1 MKSLR
6 SEDRIIYVIVICV
19 LLLLQVRSCGTLL
32 TYKDELDL
40 AFDTNTKLRTKTL
53 KDSSVIYSQALRITS
68 DARHLDSLS
77 SELEALKIKKP
88 EVVIQTKIK
97 TVIKTEIA
105 LGADSL
111 NGQAILRLPKEFE
124 KYEKWFSI
132 TGKIN
137 RLGYLQIDSLVTNG
151 KFTYAIGDTLR
162 DGLFNKI
169 LRKNDK
175 VVSLHV
181 DNPHMQITGMNN
193 IIIKEKKRWYET
205 TAFKFGLGVVTGV
218 GMIRAIQ

>member
-1 MKSLR
+1 MRLLR
-6 SEDRIIYVIVICV
+6 SEERIVYVIIICV

-32 TYKDELDL
+32 TYEDELDL
-40 AFDTNTKLRTKTL
+40 AFDTNVKLRTKTL

-77 SELEALKIKKP
+77 SQLETLKMKKP

-111 NGQAILRLPKEFE
+111 NGQAILRLPKDFT

-132 TGKIN
+132 GGTIN
-137 RLGYLQIDSLVTNG
+137 RLGMLQIDSLVTNG
-151 KFTYAIGDTLR
+151 TFTYAIGDTLR
-162 DGLFNKI
+162 GGLFNRF
-169 LRKNDK
+169 LRKKDK
-175 VVSLHV
+175 VISLHV

-193 IIIKEKKRWYET
+193 IVIKEKKRWYET
-205 TAFKFGLGVVTGV
+205 TAFKFGLGVVAGIGV
-218 GMIRAIQ
+218 IRATQ

>member
-1 MKSLR
+1 MRLLR
-6 SEDRIIYVIVICV
+6 SEERIVYVIIICV

-32 TYKDELDL
+32 TYEDELDL
-40 AFDTNTKLRTKTL
+40 AFDTNVKLRTKTL

-77 SELEALKIKKP
+77 SQLETLKMKKP

-111 NGQAILRLPKEFE
+111 NGQAILRLPKDFT

-132 TGKIN
+132 SGTIN
-137 RLGYLQIDSLVTNG
+137 RLGMLQIDSLVTNG
-151 KFTYAIGDTLR
+151 TFTYAIGDTLR
-162 DGLFNKI
+162 DGLFNRF
-169 LRKNDK
+169 LRKKDK
-175 VVSLHV
+175 VISLHV

-193 IIIKEKKRWYET
+193 IVIKEKKRWYET
-205 TAFKFGLGVVTGV
+205 TAFKFGLGVVAGIGV
-218 GMIRAIQ
+218 IRATQ